1 MGRRGG
7 RALAKKR
14 GLGMACTFYGIGY
27 GNGFPDVS
35 TALVEIHDDGSV
47 TVRTGA
53 ADCGQGSSTILAQIA
68 AQEIG
73 VPLEKVTVVAADTDA
88 TPDAGTT
95 AATRQTYVSGNA
107 VRLASRQAADKL
119 LEFVARELGVN
130 TIMGLKAADGY
141 ISVLGYPEKRI
152 DIATAAARAR
162 LAGVRLVGEGT
173 FTAHT
178 TKLDENGQGAPYW
191 PYSFGVQI
199 AEVEVDTAT
208 GEVKVLKVIAAQD
221 VGRAINKG
229 AVIGQIG
236 GGVVMGVGLALME
249 EVVLS
254 QGQIYNPSFS
264 NYLIPTSLDVPEIEP
279 IIIEDPE
286 PTGPYGAKGVG
297 EPATLPTAPAILNAI
312 YNATGVRLTELP
324 ATPERVLK
332 ALKAKEDQNEP
343 SH

>member
-1 MGRRGG
+1 MV
-7 RALAKKR
+7 AKKR
-14 GLGMACTFYGIGY
+14 GTGMACIFYGIGY

-35 TALVEIHDDGSV
+35 TALVEIHEDGSV

-68 AQEIG
+68 AEEIG
-73 VPLEKVTVVAADTDA
+73 VALDRVTVVAADTDA

-119 LEFVARELGVN
+119 LNFVARELGVN

-152 DIATAAARAR
+152 SIEQAAAQAW

-178 TKLDENGQGAPYW
+178 TQLDENGQGAPYW
-191 PYSFGVQI
+191 PYAFGVQI
-199 AEVEVDTAT
+199 AEVEVDTDT
-208 GEVKVLKVIAAQD
+208 GEVKVLKIIAAHD
-221 VGRAINKG
+221 VGRAINRG
-229 AVIGQIG
+229 AVEGQIA
-236 GGVVMGVGLALME
+236 GGVAMGLGLALME
-249 EVVLS
+249 EVLLRE
-254 QGQIYNPSFS
+254 GQIYNPNLHS
-264 NYLIPTSLDVPEIEP
+264 YLIPTTMDMPEVEP

-286 PTGPYGAKGVG
+286 PSGPYGAKGVG
-297 EPATLPTAPAILNAI
+297 EPTTLPTAPAILNAI
-312 YNATGVRLTELP
+312 YNAVGVRLTELP
-324 ATPERVLK
+324 ATPEKVLK
-332 ALKAKEDQNEP
+332 ALKAKEGQHEH

>member
-1 MGRRGG
+1 
-7 RALAKKR
+7 
-14 GLGMACTFYGIGY
+14 MACIFYGIGY

-35 TALVEIHDDGSV
+35 TALVEIHEDGSV

-53 ADCGQGSSTILAQIA
+53 ADCGQGSSTIMAQIA
-68 AQEIG
+68 AEEIG
-73 VPLEKVTVVAADTDA
+73 VALDRVTVVAADTDA

-119 LEFVARELGVN
+119 LQFAARELGVN

-152 DIATAAARAR
+152 SIERAAAQAW

-178 TKLDENGQGAPYW
+178 TRLDENGQGAPYW
-191 PYSFGVQI
+191 PYAFGVQV
-199 AEVEVDTAT
+199 AEVEVDTDT
-208 GEVKVLKVIAAQD
+208 GEVKVLKIIAAHD
-221 VGRAINKG
+221 VGRAINRG
-229 AVIGQIG
+229 AVEGQIA
-236 GGVVMGVGLALME
+236 GGVAMGLGLALME
-249 EVVLS
+249 EVVLDE
-254 QGQIYNPSFS
+254 GRIYNP
-264 NYLIPTSLDVPEIEP
+264 NLHGYLIPTTMDMPEVEP

-312 YNATGVRLTELP
+312 YNAVGVRLTELP

-332 ALKAKEDQNEP
+332 ALKAKEGQHEH

>member
-1 MGRRGG
+1 M
-7 RALAKKR
+7 AKKR
-14 GLGMACTFYGIGY
+14 GTGMACIFYGIGY

-35 TALVEIHDDGSV
+35 TALVEIHEDGSV

-53 ADCGQGSSTILAQIA
+53 ADCGQGSSTIMAQIA
-68 AQEIG
+68 AEEIG
-73 VPLEKVTVVAADTDA
+73 VALDRVTVVAADTDA

-119 LEFVARELGVN
+119 LQFAARELGVN

-152 DIATAAARAR
+152 SIERAAAQAW

-178 TKLDENGQGAPYW
+178 TRLDENGQGAPYW
-191 PYSFGVQI
+191 PYAFGVQV
-199 AEVEVDTAT
+199 AEVEVDTDT
-208 GEVKVLKVIAAQD
+208 GEVKVLKIIAAHD
-221 VGRAINKG
+221 VGRAINRG
-229 AVIGQIG
+229 AVEGQIA
-236 GGVVMGVGLALME
+236 GGVAMGLGLALME
-249 EVVLS
+249 EVVLDE
-254 QGQIYNPSFS
+254 GRIYNP
-264 NYLIPTSLDVPEIEP
+264 NLHGYLIPTTMDMPEVEP

-312 YNATGVRLTELP
+312 YNAVGVRLTELP

-332 ALKAKEDQNEP
+332 ALKAKEGQHEH

>member
-1 MGRRGG
+1 MAR
-7 RALAKKR
+7 KR
-14 GLGMACTFYGIGY
+14 GVGMACTFYGIGY

-73 VPLEKVTVVAADTDA
+73 VPLDWVTVVAGDTDA

-119 LEFVARELGVN
+119 LQFVARELGVN

-141 ISVLGYPEKRI
+141 ITVLGYPAKRV
-152 DIATAAARAR
+152 ALSEAAARAR

-178 TKLDENGQGAPYW
+178 TRLDENGQGAPYW
-191 PYSFGVQI
+191 PYAFGVQI
-199 AEVEVDTAT
+199 AEVEVDTDT
-208 GEVKVLKVIAAQD
+208 GEVSVLKVIAAHD

-229 AVIGQIG
+229 AVMGQIC
-236 GGVVMGVGLALME
+236 GGVGMGVGLALME
-249 EVVLS
+249 EIVLRE
-254 QGQIYNPSFS
+254 GRIHNPSFS
-264 NYLIPTSLDVPEIEP
+264 TYLIPTSLDVPEIEP

-286 PTGPYGAKGVG
+286 PSGPYGAKGVG

-312 YNATGVRLTELP
+312 YNAIGVRLTEFP

-332 ALKAKEDQNEP
+332 ALRAKEDKNE
-343 SH
+343 SSN

>member
-1 MGRRGG
+1 MP
-7 RALAKKR
+7 KKR
-14 GLGMACTFYGIGY
+14 GIGMACTFYGIGY

-73 VPLEKVTVVAADTDA
+73 VPLEKITVVAADTDA

-130 TIMGLKAADGY
+130 TIMGLKAAEGY
-141 ISVLGYPEKRI
+141 ISVLGYPEKKI
-152 DIATAAARAR
+152 DIATAAFRAR

-178 TKLDENGQGAPYW
+178 TRLDENGQGAPYW

-199 AEVEVDTAT
+199 AEVEVDTST
-208 GEVKVLKVIAAQD
+208 GEVRVLKVIAAHD
-221 VGRAINKG
+221 VGRAINRG

-236 GGVVMGVGLALME
+236 GGVAMGVGLALME
-249 EVVLS
+249 EVVLNK
-254 QGQIYNPSFS
+254 GQIYNPSFS
-264 NYLIPTSLDVPEIEP
+264 NYLIPTSMDMPEVEP

-297 EPATLPTAPAILNAI
+297 EPATLPAAPAILNAI
-312 YNATGVRLTELP
+312 YNAIGVRITELP

-332 ALKAKEDQNEP
+332 ALKAKEGRNEH